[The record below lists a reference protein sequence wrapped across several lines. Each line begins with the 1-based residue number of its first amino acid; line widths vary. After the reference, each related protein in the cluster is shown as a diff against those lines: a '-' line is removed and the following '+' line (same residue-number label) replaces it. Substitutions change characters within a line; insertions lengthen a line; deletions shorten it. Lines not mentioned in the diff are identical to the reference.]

1 MVTVIVLC
9 KKFTKLS
16 YAKIKNRIFVE
27 PQIRSFGNYKEFE
40 AKILLPDKMLGLLST
55 MLCITF
61 G

>member
-1 MVTVIVLC
+1 MVTVVVLC
-9 KKFTKLS
+9 KKFTN
-16 YAKIKNRIFVE
+16 IKNTIFVE
-27 PQIRSFGNYKEFE
+27 PQIRSFGNDKEFE